1 MCHARFR
8 RKFIVNTL
16 TTASLLLLFTNGLT
30 AADNPFTGT
39 WKLDMSKSDCTGET
53 IRYQALKANM
63 VRYTGGGE
71 TYTFTTD
78 GQPHPG
84 LFGRV
89 VSVKQIDTNTWQR
102 TTEFKGKI
110 LSEATLALSPDGNTL
125 TETSRGTRP
134 DGSSF
139 ENTEVYN
146 RVGEGSGILGG
157 MLGIWRSKS
166 AAESSSSLLEF
177 ADNGADG
184 IAFVLRQIDGKC
196 LLKFD
201 GGNYSATGP
210 TVPDGL
216 TLSAT
221 RTGDRSFEMTEKIKG
236 KPIYKASYTVSDDG
250 KTLTVVGSP
259 TRVVERTKAVYVRQ

>member
-1 MCHARFR
+1 MNAL
-8 RKFIVNTL
+8 L
-16 TTASLLLLFTNGLT
+16 TVSLLLLLNSGLI

-39 WKLDMSKSDCTGET
+39 WKLDMSKSDFSGET
-53 IRYQALKANM
+53 IRYQPLKGNM
-63 VRYTGGGE
+63 VRFTGGGE
-71 TYTFTTD
+71 TYIFTLD

-84 LFGRV
+84 LFGRI
-89 VSVKQIDTNTWQR
+89 VSVKQTDTNTWQR

-110 LSEATLALSPDGNTL
+110 LSETTVALSPDGNTL

-146 RVGEGSGILGG
+146 RVGEGSGIVGA
-157 MLGIWRSKS
+157 MMGIWRSRS
-166 AAESSSSLLEF
+166 ASEGSASLLEF
-177 ADNGADG
+177 GDNGPDG
-184 IAFVLRQIDGKC
+184 IAFLLRQVEGKC

-201 GGNYSATGP
+201 GKNYPATGP
-210 TVPDGL
+210 TAPDDL

-236 KPIYKASYTVSDDG
+236 KPIYKATYTISADG
-250 KTLTVVGSP
+250 KTLTAVGSP

>member
-1 MCHARFR
+1 M
-8 RKFIVNTL
+8 NTL
-16 TTASLLLLFTNGLT
+16 TTAGLLLLFTNGLT

-39 WKLDMSKSDCTGET
+39 WKLDMSKSDFTGET
-53 IRYQALKANM
+53 IRYQGFKANM

-84 LFGRV
+84 LFGRI
-89 VSVKQIDTNTWQR
+89 VSVKQIDTHTWQR

-110 LSEATLALSPDGNTL
+110 LSETTLALSLDGNTL

-134 DGSSF
+134 DRSSF
-139 ENTEVYN
+139 ENTEVYD

-157 MLGIWRSKS
+157 MLGVWRSKS
-166 AAESSSSLLEF
+166 AKEASSSFLEF
-177 ADNGADG
+177 ADNGTKG
-184 IAFVLRQIDGKC
+184 IAFVVRQTDGKC
-196 LLKFD
+196 LLTFD
-201 GGNYSATGP
+201 GRNYPFTGP
-210 TVPDGL
+210 TLPDDL

-221 RTGDRSFEMTEKIKG
+221 RTGDRSFEMTEKIKS

-259 TRVVERTKAVYVRQ
+259 ARVVERTKAVYVRQ

>member
-1 MCHARFR
+1 
-8 RKFIVNTL
+8 VNTL

-39 WKLDMSKSDCTGET
+39 WKLDMSKSDFTGET
-53 IRYQALKANM
+53 IRYQALKPNM

-71 TYTFTTD
+71 TYIFTTD

-84 LFGRV
+84 LFGRI
-89 VSVKQIDTNTWQR
+89 VSVKQIDANTWQR

-110 LSEATLALSPDGNTL
+110 LSETTVALSPDGNML

-157 MLGIWRSKS
+157 MMGVWRSKS
-166 AAESSSSLLEF
+166 AAESSSSVLEF

-184 IAFVLRQIDGKC
+184 IAFVLRQIEGKC

-201 GGNYSATGP
+201 GRNYPATGP

-236 KPIYKASYTVSDDG
+236 KPIYKAAYKVSDDG

>member
-1 MCHARFR
+1 MN
-8 RKFIVNTL
+8 IVA
-16 TTASLLLLFTNGLT
+16 TASLLLLFSNGLA
-30 AADNPFTGT
+30 AADNPFSGT
-39 WKLDMSKSDCTGET
+39 WKLDMSKSDFSGET
-53 IRYQALKANM
+53 IRYQGFKANM
-63 VRYTGGGE
+63 VRYTGAGE
-71 TYTFTTD
+71 TYVFTTD

-84 LFGRV
+84 LFGRI
-89 VSVKQIDTNTWQR
+89 VSVKQLDPNNWQR

-110 LSEATLALSPDGNTL
+110 LSEDTLALSPDGNTL

-139 ENTEVYN
+139 ENTEVYT
-146 RVGEGSGILGG
+146 RVGEGSGILGAMMG
-157 MLGIWRSKS
+157 VWRSKS
-166 AAESSSSLLEF
+166 AAESSPSILEL

-184 IAFVLRQIDGKC
+184 IALVQRQIDGKC

-201 GGNYSATGP
+201 GKNYSATGP

-221 RTGDRSFEMTEKIKG
+221 RTGDRSFELTTKING
-236 KPIYKASYTVSDDG
+236 KPIYKASYTVSGDG
-250 KTLTVVGSP
+250 KTLSVVGSP